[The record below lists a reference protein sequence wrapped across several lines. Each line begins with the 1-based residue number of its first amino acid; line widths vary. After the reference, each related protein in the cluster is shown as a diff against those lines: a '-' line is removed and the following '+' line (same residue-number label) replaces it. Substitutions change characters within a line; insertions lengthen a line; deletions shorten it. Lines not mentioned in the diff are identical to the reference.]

1 MVKETPPRSFL
12 GKAAAALT
20 LLAAVLAAGCRDA
33 PEAAAPPPQKITV
46 AFTDQPQCAL
56 VHIAVAQGY
65 FRAEGLDV
73 APLKYTY
80 GKAALAAVLEG
91 KADIATAAETPIMF
105 SILNGEKVLVLAN
118 IVASNTNNGVLA
130 RRGAGVAGVADLRG
144 KRIGFTAGT
153 TSDFFLSS
161 LLTARGIARGEVR
174 EVSLKPEQM
183 QAAMLGGEVDAVSTW
198 HYPLTQIRHALGAD
212 AIVMHDRDI
221 YTETFNLVARQE
233 YALANPATVQRFLR
247 ALVRAE
253 RFAQRQPAQAQAI
266 MAAATKVELGLVR
279 EVWDNFQFR
288 VGLDQILLITLEDET
303 RWAMSNK
310 LTGQGRMP
318 DYLAHLYFDGL
329 DVVRPDAVR
338 VRR

>member
-1 MVKETPPRSFL
+1 MVKETPPRSLL
-12 GKAAAALT
+12 GKAAAVLA
-20 LLAAVLAAGCRDA
+20 LLAAVCAAGCGRA
-33 PEAAAPPPQKITV
+33 PEAPPPPQKITV

-73 APLKYTY
+73 TPLMHTY
-80 GKAALAAVLEG
+80 GKAALASVLEG

-105 SILNGEKVLVLAN
+105 SILKGEKVLVLAN
-118 IVASNTNNGVLA
+118 IVASNSNNGVLA
-130 RRGAGVAGVADLRG
+130 RRATGIAGVADLKG
-144 KRIGFTAGT
+144 KRVGYTPGT

-161 LLTARGIARGEVR
+161 LLTARGIARSEVR
-174 EVSLKPEQM
+174 EVGLRPEQM
-183 QAAMLGGEVDAVSTW
+183 QAALARGEVDAVSTW
-198 HYPLTQIRHALGAD
+198 HYPLTQIRRALGAD
-212 AIVMHDRDI
+212 AIIMHDRDI

-233 YALANPATVQRFLR
+233 WALANPVAVQRFLR
-247 ALVRAE
+247 ALIAAE
-253 RFAQRQPAQAQAI
+253 QFARRQPAQAQAI
-266 MAAATKVELGLVR
+266 MAAATKVEPDLVR
-279 EVWDNFQFR
+279 EVWDHFQFR

-329 DVVRPDAVR
+329 DAVRPDAVR

>member
-1 MVKETPPRSFL
+1 MVNETPPRSLL
-12 GKAAAALT
+12 GKAAAVLAL
-20 LLAAVLAAGCRDA
+20 LVAVLAAGCRQA
-33 PEAAAPPPQKITV
+33 PEAPPPRQKITV
-46 AFTDQPQCAL
+46 AFTNQPQCAL

-73 APLKYTY
+73 TPLMHTY
-80 GKAALAAVLEG
+80 GKAALASVLEG

-118 IVASNTNNGVLA
+118 IVASTSNNGVLA
-130 RRGAGVAGVADLRG
+130 RRATGIAVVADLKG
-144 KRIGFTAGT
+144 KRVGYTPGT

-174 EVSLKPEQM
+174 EVGLKPEQM
-183 QAAMLGGEVDAVSTW
+183 QAALARGEVDAVSTW
-198 HYPLTQIRHALGAD
+198 HYPLTQIRRALGAD

-233 YALANPATVQRFLR
+233 WTLANPVAVQRFLR

-253 RFAQRQPAQAQAI
+253 QFARSQPAQAQAI

-279 EVWDNFQFR
+279 EVWDHFQFR

-329 DVVRPDAVR
+329 DAVRPDAVR